1 MALTIEQAWGNVRM
15 GMVTRG
21 GLSCEENKSVV
32 IAFEILDQHFA
43 SLSKPVAPPAPPKEK
58 IQKKEKPAE

>member
-1 MALTIEQAWGNVRM
+1 M